1 LAPWTCTALP
11 AAFSDATVENHLA
24 RLVSRVLRWPMF
36 FSQVETHNGSR
47 KWYYGYRLSAIG
59 YRLSAI
65 GYRLSAVGYRLSA
78 IGCRLSAVADW
89 SLEPGAWDL
98 EPG

>member
-24 RLVSRVLRWPMF
+24 RLVSRVLRCPMF

-59 YRLSAI
+59 YRLSDV
-65 GYRLSAVGYRLSA
+65 GCRLSAV
-78 IGCRLSAVADW
+78 GCRLSAVADW